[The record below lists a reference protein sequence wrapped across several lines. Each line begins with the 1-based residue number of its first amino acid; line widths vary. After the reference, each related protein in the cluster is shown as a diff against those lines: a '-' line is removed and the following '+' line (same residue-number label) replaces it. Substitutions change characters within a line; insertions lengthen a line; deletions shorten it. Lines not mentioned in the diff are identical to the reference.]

1 MKMRM
6 MAVAKKEV
14 LQLLRDRRIIPMVL
28 LVPILQV
35 ILFGYVVAAEIK
47 NINFAVLDGDRST
60 ESRQIVSKI
69 EHSGYFIKYS
79 NVNDYQELEKLL
91 DGGKVKLGLVIMS
104 GFKRQMLRNEAP
116 TLQVLV
122 DGTDSNTSAIAQ
134 THLMSILNQHATELM
149 NQKLIKVG
157 FDLRVANPLNLR
169 SRIYYNPE
177 LRMVNFMV
185 PGVMAQ
191 VLLLITTMLT
201 ALAIVREKEVGTI
214 EQLMVTPLKPWELMV
229 GKLLPF
235 PIIGLLDAIL
245 AMLVGLWWFK
255 VPIVGNL
262 WLLLA
267 GTSVFLITTL
277 GMGLLISTLSST
289 QQQAMLSTIFFLIP
303 NMLLSG
309 FIFPIANMPKFL
321 QYVTLIIPARYFI
334 EIIRGIYIKGLGLNY
349 LYPQFLALFVLGI
362 AVLFYAVKNF
372 RKQLV

>member
-1 MKMRM
+1 MKTRI

-28 LVPILQV
+28 LVPIIQV

-47 NINFAVLDGDRST
+47 NINFAVLDWDHST

-69 EHSGYFIKYS
+69 EHSGYFINRGQVS
-79 NVNDYQELEKLL
+79 NYHELERLL
-91 DGGKVKLGLVIMS
+91 DEGQIKLGLVIRS
-104 GFKRQMLRNEAP
+104 GFKRQMLRNETP
-116 TLQVLV
+116 KLQVLV
-122 DGTDSNTSAIAQ
+122 DGTDSNTSAVAQ

-149 NQKLIKVG
+149 QQKLLKVG
-157 FDLRVANPLNLR
+157 FEVKTANPLELR
-169 SRIYYNPE
+169 TRVYYNPE

-185 PGVMAQ
+185 PGVMVQ

-201 ALAIVREKEVGTI
+201 ALAIVREKETGTI
-214 EQLMVTPLKPWELMV
+214 EQLMVTPLKPWELML

-235 PIIGLLDAIL
+235 PLIGLLDAIL
-245 AMLVGLWWFK
+245 AMLAGLWWFK
-255 VPIVGNL
+255 VPIVGNF
-262 WLLLA
+262 WLLLV
-267 GTSVFLITTL
+267 GTAVFLITTL

-321 QYVTLIIPARYFI
+321 QYFTLIIPARYFI
-334 EIIRGIYIKGLGLNY
+334 EIIRGIYLKGLGLNY
-349 LYPQFLALFVLGI
+349 LYPQFVALLILGSLVL
-362 AVLFYAVKNF
+362 LYAVKNF
-372 RKQLV
+372 RKQLI

>member
-1 MKMRM
+1 MKIRI

-47 NINFAVLDGDRST
+47 NINFAVLDWDRTS

-69 EHSGYFIKYS
+69 EHSNYFINYGQVE
-79 NVNDYQELEKLL
+79 NYQALEKLL
-91 DGGKVKLGLVIMS
+91 DAGEIKIGLVIMS
-104 GFKRQMLRNEAP
+104 GFKRQMLRNETP
-116 TLQVLV
+116 KLQVLV
-122 DGTDSNTSAIAQ
+122 DGTDSNTSAVAQ
-134 THLMSILNQHATELM
+134 TYLMSILNQHATELV
-149 NQKLIKVG
+149 NQKLLKVG
-157 FDLRVANPLNLR
+157 FDLKVANPLDLR

-185 PGVMAQ
+185 PGVMVQ

-201 ALAIVREKEVGTI
+201 ALAVVREKEVGTI

-235 PIIGLLDAIL
+235 PVIGLLDAIL
-245 AMLVGLWWFK
+245 AALVGLWWFK
-255 VPIVGNL
+255 VPIVGNP

-267 GTSVFLITTL
+267 GTLVFLITTL
-277 GMGLLISTLSST
+277 GMGLMISTLSST

-309 FIFPIANMPKFL
+309 FIFPIANMPKVL
-321 QYVTLIIPARYFI
+321 QYLTLIIPARYFI
-334 EIIRGIYIKGLGLNY
+334 EIIRGIYLKGLGFNY
-349 LYPQFLALFVLGI
+349 LYPQFLALLIFGGVVL
-362 AVLFYAVKNF
+362 LYAVKNF
-372 RKQLV
+372 RKQLI